1 VAAQSLLQR
10 RIVLVAAAAFSR
22 RAMDAKERV
31 QQAFE
36 KSRAKYGAVDPHTH
50 YLRRLL
56 DVACTREDWERLA
69 GRIQDDGSLRT

>member
-1 VAAQSLLQR
+1 
-10 RIVLVAAAAFSR
+10 
-22 RAMDAKERV
+22 MDAKERV